1 MIDKSKVAAEIRQC
15 YEELL
20 QEQSEARSELKDYMI
35 TMDELAQQNDISPRT
50 ARRWAVNLAKQHP
63 DVWVTDLIVHA
74 GNQIRVIWKKE
85 DE

>member
-1 MIDKSKVAAEIRQC
+1 MIDKSKVAEEIRQC

-20 QEQSEARSELKDYMI
+20 QEQSEARSELEDYMI
-35 TMDELAQQNDISPRT
+35 TMDELAQENDIATRT
-50 ARRWAVNLAKQHP
+50 ARRWAVNLAQQHP
-63 DVWVTDLIVHA
+63 DVWATDLIVHD